1 MISMLFW
8 NINKKNNKN
17 IVVNLARKYKIDVLM
32 LVECLIE
39 PGELLSELNSET
51 SDYYY
56 APGNCTRIHIYS
68 KFSHEFIKPVFETD
82 RLTIRHLA
90 LPAREDILLAVT
102 HFQSKLRLDEAEANQ
117 FPECINLASYI
128 NKEEHEIGHSR
139 TVLVGDLNM
148 NPFEDGVVAAA
159 GLHGVMSRRI
169 AEKRKRTILTKE
181 YNYFYNPMW
190 SLFGDSPNGPP
201 GTYYYYKAQH
211 IVFFWNIFDQVF
223 AVLHKFAKIDM
234 HRSISVMV
242 GKMSKIDSYQHRGS
256 ELRNTAQVLLRPDLL
271 DRFKNEDLQ
280 ILDSD
285 GSEMFL
291 SESGIPKRDIS
302 DHLPLI
308 FKLDI

>member
-1 MISMLFW
+1 
-8 NINKKNNKN
+8 
-17 IVVNLARKYKIDVLM
+17 M

-82 RLTIRHLA
+82 RLTIRHLT

-102 HFQSKLRLDEAEANQ
+102 HFQSKLRLDEVEANQ
-117 FPECINLASYI
+117 FPECINLAAYI

-159 GLHGVMSRRI
+159 GLHGVMSRKI
-169 AEKRKRTILTKE
+169 AEKRKRTIQMKE
-181 YNYFYNPMW
+181 YNFFYNPMW

-201 GTYYYYKAQH
+201 GTYYYYKSQH
-211 IVFFWNIFDQVF
+211 IVFFWNIFD
-223 AVLHKFAKIDM
+223 
-234 HRSISVMV
+234 
-242 GKMSKIDSYQHRGS
+242 
-256 ELRNTAQVLLRPDLL
+256 QVLLRPDLL

-285 GSEMFL
+285 GNEMFL
-291 SESGIPKRDIS
+291 SESGIPKRAIS